1 MAGRP
6 KKVVED
12 FIEPTLQVEEI
23 EEVNLLEVE
32 VVEEAIEEQK
42 VEDVAVEPVVQEPT
56 VKVSAYKETDIV
68 EFYNNKGELRYA
80 PYAYITKR
88 GYTALRKYTKNR

>member
-1 MAGRP
+1 MARRP

-23 EEVNLLEVE
+23 EEVDVLEVE
-32 VVEEAIEEQK
+32 AIEKQK
-42 VEDVAVEPVVQEPT
+42 VEEVAVEPVVQEPT

-88 GYTALRKYTKNR
+88 GYTALRKYTKNK

>member
-23 EEVNLLEVE
+23 EKVDLLEV
-32 VVEEAIEEQK
+32 EAIEEQK
-42 VEDVAVEPVVQEPT
+42 VEEVAVEPVVQEPT